1 MAHLCLV
8 FIARSTMECQKVQR
22 GNPMTRPEKW
32 LRRLSR
38 RLSDEGGTVLVLTS
52 VGLVLFFALAAL
64 AVDLTMH
71 AHRRQHLWDS
81 VDAAAL
87 AGASQLPDN
96 AVAADALAR
105 SFAVDND
112 PELGS
117 DLDVEFRCVVG
128 DRDGDGQPDAGD
140 VPAVCTPGAGATIA
154 APPFV
159 CDGGRCISACVPTN
173 PGARCNTIVL
183 DASKTTDYSF
193 APVIDIDQGST
204 ELRVAACRGTCGGA
218 RTGPLDLVLIIDRT
232 TSMSST
238 DLQNAKDAA
247 LAMLDYFNPAMHHVA
262 LANLGAADPTDSCD
276 GLPVTSGGV
285 WLNIGL
291 SSDYKSNP
299 DLDID
304 GDGTPDLDS
313 TSPLVA
319 AIRCLQHETGT
330 DLGSPIHDTT
340 FGKPDALG
348 HLQTAGRPGV
358 KKGII
363 LLSDGEAAR
372 PGDNPCQY
380 ALDRAAEAK
389 AAGVEIFTIGFGIG
403 SKTCHDDSGAFASA
417 SVPVLLAAM
426 ASGPTDDN
434 CLAGGENTDGDHFF
448 CEPKSGDLA
457 DVFVAAASQF
467 GGSTSLIYLPPGA

>member
-1 MAHLCLV
+1 MGRNVA
-8 FIARSTMECQKVQR
+8 
-22 GNPMTRPEKW
+22 
-32 LRRLSR
+32 
-38 RLSDEGGTVLVLTS
+38 LSDDEGAVLVLTAIA
-52 VGLVLFFALAAL
+52 LVLLFGLAAL

-71 AHRRQHLWDS
+71 SHRRQQLWNS

-87 AGASQLPDN
+87 AGASQLPDD
-96 AVAADALAR
+96 AIAAESVAR

-112 PELGS
+112 PELAS
-117 DLDVEFRCVVG
+117 ALTVEFRCVVG
-128 DRDGDGQPDAGD
+128 DRDRDGQPDVSD
-140 VPAVCTPGAGATIA
+140 VPAVCSPGVGAIVA
-154 APPFV
+154 APPFT
-159 CDGGRCISACVPTN
+159 CQDGRCISPCVPTN

-183 DASKTTDYSF
+183 DASTTTDYSF
-193 APVIDIDQGST
+193 APVIGIDQGSA
-204 ELRVAACRGTCGGA
+204 ELQAAACRGTCGGA
-218 RTGPLDLVLIIDRT
+218 TTGPLDLVLIIDRT
-232 TSMSST
+232 TSMSSS

-247 LAMLDYFNPAMHHVA
+247 LAMLDYFDPALHHVA

-285 WLNIGL
+285 WLNVGL
-291 SSDYKSNP
+291 SNDYKTNP
-299 DLDID
+299 DLDVD
-304 GDGTPDLDS
+304 GDGSLDLDT

-348 HLQTAGRPGV
+348 HLQSTGRPGV
-358 KKGII
+358 KQGII
-363 LLSDGEAAR
+363 LLSDGEAHR

-403 SKTCHDDSGAFASA
+403 TSFCSDDSSAFGSG
-417 SVPVLLAAM
+417 SVPQLLAQM

-448 CEPKSGDLA
+448 CEPRTGDLA
-457 DVFVAAASQF
+457 DVFVTAASQF
-467 GGSTSLIYLPPGA
+467 GGGTSLIYLPPGA